1 MDNNRYCNW
10 TAAAKSS
17 KRHKHS
23 LVSSEKNYGQCGSM
37 SNGQIFVHFS
47 KKFVNSFVI
56 QVHTVIFF
64 LPNFVK
70 PYQTGVLLESR
81 KKFCH
86 AWELTEFS
94 IYTPWSEGRRQSSN
108 LISLW
113 SFFHL
118 WSCHV
123 IDTLWSTKILLFLSV
138 SRLPNWKFDRD
149 NFLVIFGG
157 AKQNLSALCTW
168 DLLWWDEIADY

>member
-1 MDNNRYCNW
+1 MWVHEQWANFCSFFKKNLSTVSWYKCIRLF
-10 TAAAKSS
+10 SS
-17 KRHKHS
+17 YQILSS
-23 LVSSEKNYGQCGSM
+23 LTKPASYLRAGK
-37 SNGQIFVHFS
+37 
-47 KKFVNSFVI
+47 SFV
-56 QVHTVIFF
+56 TREN
-64 LPNFVK
+64 L
-70 PYQTGVLLESR
+70 
-81 KKFCH
+81 
-86 AWELTEFS
+86 EFS

-123 IDTLWSTKILLFLSV
+123 IDTLWSTKILLFLSA
-138 SRLPNWKFDRD
+138 SRLPNWKFDGD
-149 NFLVIFGG
+149 NFLEIFGG